1 MKKVIVMGASSGMGQ
16 ALATLLYK
24 DGWMVGVAARR
35 IDEMEQ
41 WKLEQQQLNSST
53 TAMNRQDDERIFTAQ
68 IDVCAPEAPQALLLS
83 LIHI

>member
-53 TAMNRQDDERIFTAQ
+53 TAMNR
-68 IDVCAPEAPQALLLS
+68 
-83 LIHI
+83 